1 MTNRIN
7 PKVFYVCQKKKKTIF
22 VFRWEE
28 NGNFSLKRIR
38 CAFFSLGILF
48 PSFLAL
54 NWKLLHFFLL
64 VETKE
69 KVFGWKSVKDRK
81 VSPNGSIRHRKSLV
95 IITRI
100 SMAHLIWLKIF
111 LWPECQ
117 SQYYKM
123 QSDKWPV
130 IPNGVKLNIC
140 SAHQQLQNNIGNG
153 TDFRGTDPKNIQPF

>member
-1 MTNRIN
+1 MSAR
-7 PKVFYVCQKKKKTIF
+7 KRRRRFSSFDEKKTKTF
-22 VFRWEE
+22 HLNAFDVL
-28 NGNFSLKRIR
+28 FSRS
-38 CAFFSLGILF
+38 ASFF

-117 SQYYKM
+117 SQYNKM